1 MARRRHEPAS
11 ERPIAATG
19 QLERLIFLSDGVFA
33 IALTL
38 LVVSLEVPAGSSDL
52 AAALWQLRPKFL
64 SYGVS
69 FLAIAAFWI
78 SHQRVFRYIVRIDG
92 RLVWISLIFLLCIG
106 FQPFPTAVLG
116 SSGDQPIAVTLYAGT
131 LMMTSLLVLAMW
143 VYSAVG
149 HRLVQPDLSHRFIR
163 YQTVRAVVAPVVFA
177 ISIVIA
183 QFNTSLAELSW
194 LSIAILLSVVHV
206 LMWDSNTQP

>member
-1 MARRRHEPAS
+1 MA
-11 ERPIAATG
+11 AAG

-38 LVVSLEVPAGSSDL
+38 LVVSLAVPASSSDL
-52 AAALWQLRPKFL
+52 AAELWQLRPRFL

-78 SHQRVFRYIVRIDG
+78 SHQRVFRYIVDVDRVF
-92 RLVWISLIFLLCIG
+92 LWISLIFLLCIG

-116 SSGDQPIAVTLYAGT
+116 TSGDQPLAVTLYAGT
-131 LMMTSLLVLAMW
+131 LLATSLLVLAMW
-143 VYSAVG
+143 LYGAGG
-149 HRLVQPDLSHRFIR
+149 HRLVLPDLNPLYIR
-163 YQTVRAVVAPVVFA
+163 HQAMRSLVPPIVFA

-183 QFNTSLAELSW
+183 QFNPNLAELSW
-194 LSIAILLSVVHV
+194 LSIALIFSV
-206 LMWDSNTQP
+206 LRRIFRNSNDQP